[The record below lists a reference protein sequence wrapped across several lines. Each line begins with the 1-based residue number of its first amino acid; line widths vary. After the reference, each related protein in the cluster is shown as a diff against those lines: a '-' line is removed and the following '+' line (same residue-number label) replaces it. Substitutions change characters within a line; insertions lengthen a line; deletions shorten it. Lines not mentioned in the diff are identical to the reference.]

1 MLFAGL
7 SNSIFA
13 SGGPIVIVDTIGELG
28 FRGAMPSNFDQS
40 GDEFLLGN
48 AGAGASDEKH
58 RSHTAA
64 VFSPLSSG
72 IWIRYELQPYLVY
85 SGPANLTAQLI

>member
-28 FRGAMPSNFDQS
+28 FRGAVPSNFDQS
-40 GDEFLLGN
+40 GDEFLLGRKCR
-48 AGAGASDEKH
+48 GGC
-58 RSHTAA
+58 
-64 VFSPLSSG
+64 F
-72 IWIRYELQPYLVY
+72 
-85 SGPANLTAQLI
+85 

>member
-13 SGGPIVIVDTIGELG
+13 SGGPIVIRDTIGELG
-28 FRGAMPSNFDQS
+28 FRGAVPSSFDQS
-40 GDEFLLGN
+40 GDEFLLGRN
-48 AGAGASDEKH
+48 VRAGAPDEKH
-58 RSHTAA
+58 RRQTAV

-72 IWIRYELQPYLVY
+72 VRIRTWDLRVMSLNPNV
-85 SGPANLTAQLI
+85 